1 MRRILPAFGLAL
13 LSPLVAEFLLG
24 DFPLTSLHFLVLLA
38 PTYGGAALLIREVAR
53 RAGIG
58 WPGIVLMSL
67 AYGVFEEG
75 IMTMSLF
82 NPDYAGQR
90 LLDPGFVPALG
101 IGVPWTL
108 FVLALHTVWSMSV
121 PIALTEEL
129 TGARRTTPWLG
140 KIGLT
145 VTAVLAVLG
154 AALTTVF
161 SYMNGHFLASVPQLV
176 SIVVIV
182 VALVALA
189 FRLPRRVSADQLPHR
204 ADADQPPR
212 QTGTDRAAEAPA
224 PWLVL
229 VVTLVAGM
237 LFEAPNVLLGD
248 QVGLGIALL
257 AGVEVGMTAL
267 ALFWSARRGWDGR
280 HRMALAGGALL
291 TYVWHAFFS
300 GPVVPA
306 TPLINLVSHL
316 VFGLGALVLLAFAAR
331 RVAANADV
339 PQSR

>member
-58 WPGIVLMSL
+58 WPGIVLLSL

-82 NPDYAGQR
+82 NPNYAGQR

-121 PIALTEEL
+121 PIALAEEL

-140 KIGLT
+140 KVGLT

-154 AALTTVF
+154 AAVMTVF
-161 SYMNGHFLASVPQLV
+161 SYMIGQHFLASVPQLV

-182 VALVALA
+182 AALVVLA
-189 FRLPRRVSADQLPHR
+189 FRLPRR
-204 ADADQPPR
+204 
-212 QTGTDRAAEAPA
+212 TGVVPMAQAPA

-229 VVTLVAGM
+229 VVTLVAGA
-237 LFEAPNVLLGD
+237 LFEAPNLLLGD

-267 ALFWSARRGWDGR
+267 VLFWSARRGWDGR

-291 TYVWHAFFS
+291 TYVWQAFFS
-300 GPVVPA
+300 GPVVPS
-306 TPLINLVSHL
+306 TPLINLVSHI

-331 RVAANADV
+331 RVATSAPT

>member
-1 MRRILPAFGLAL
+1 MRRILPAFGLVL

-24 DFPLTSLHFLVLLA
+24 DFPLTSLYFLVLLA

-121 PIALTEEL
+121 PIALVEEL

-140 KIGLT
+140 KVGLT

-154 AALTTVF
+154 AALMTVF

-182 VALVALA
+182 VALVVLA
-189 FRLPRRVSADQLPHR
+189 FRLPRRTSADQ
-204 ADADQPPR
+204 
-212 QTGTDRAAEAPA
+212 AAGKAPA

-229 VVTLVAGM
+229 VVTLVAGV
-237 LFEAPNVLLGD
+237 LFEAPNILLGD
-248 QVGLGIALL
+248 QVGLGITLL

-306 TPLINLVSHL
+306 TPLINLVSHI

-331 RVAANADV
+331 RVAVDANV

>member
-24 DFPLTSLHFLVLLA
+24 DFPLTSLYFLVLLA

-82 NPDYAGQR
+82 NPNYAGQR

-121 PIALTEEL
+121 PIALVEEL

-140 KIGLT
+140 KVGLT

-154 AALTTVF
+154 AALMTVF

-182 VALVALA
+182 VALVVLA
-189 FRLPRRVSADQLPHR
+189 FRLPRRTSADQ
-204 ADADQPPR
+204 
-212 QTGTDRAAEAPA
+212 AAGKAPA

-229 VVTLVAGM
+229 VVTLVAGV
-237 LFEAPNVLLGD
+237 LFEAPNLLLGD
-248 QVGLGIALL
+248 QVGLGITLL

-306 TPLINLVSHL
+306 TPLINLVSHI

-331 RVAANADV
+331 RVAVDANV

>member
-58 WPGIVLMSL
+58 WPGIVLLSL

-82 NPDYAGQR
+82 NPDYAGLR

-154 AALTTVF
+154 AAAMTVF
-161 SYMNGHFLASVPQLV
+161 SYMIGQHFLASVPQLV

-182 VALVALA
+182 VVLVVLA
-189 FRLPRRVSADQLPHR
+189 FRLPRRTSANQ
-204 ADADQPPR
+204 
-212 QTGTDRAAEAPA
+212 AAGEAPA

-229 VVTLVAGM
+229 VVTLVAGV
-237 LFEAPNVLLGD
+237 LFEAPHLLLGD
-248 QVGLGIALL
+248 QVGLGITLL

-267 ALFWSARRGWDGR
+267 ALFWSARCGWDGR
-280 HRMALAGGALL
+280 HRMALASGALL

-300 GPVVPA
+300 GPLVPA
-306 TPLINLVSHL
+306 TPLINLVSHI

-331 RVAANADV
+331 RVAADAGV

>member
-82 NPDYAGQR
+82 NPNYAGQR

-176 SIVVIV
+176 AIVVIV
-182 VALVALA
+182 VALVVLA
-189 FRLPRRVSADQLPHR
+189 FRLPRRTNVH
-204 ADADQPPR
+204 
-212 QTGTDRAAEAPA
+212 RAAEAPA

-229 VVTLVAGM
+229 VVTLVAGV

-248 QVGLGIALL
+248 QVGLGITLL

-306 TPLINLVSHL
+306 TPLINLVSHI
-316 VFGLGALVLLAFAAR
+316 VFGLGALVLLAFAVR
-331 RVAANADV
+331 RVAADANV

>member
-1 MRRILPAFGLAL
+1 MRRILPAFGLVL

-24 DFPLTSLHFLVLLA
+24 DFPLTSLYFLVLLA

-108 FVLALHTVWSMSV
+108 FVLALHIVWSMSV
-121 PIALTEEL
+121 PIALVEEL

-140 KIGLT
+140 KVGLT

-154 AALTTVF
+154 AALMTVF

-182 VALVALA
+182 AALVVLA
-189 FRLPRRVSADQLPHR
+189 FRLPHR
-204 ADADQPPR
+204 TNA
-212 QTGTDRAAEAPA
+212 DRAGEAPA

-229 VVTLVAGM
+229 VVTLVAGV
-237 LFEAPNVLLGD
+237 LFEAPNLLLGD

-306 TPLINLVSHL
+306 TPLINLVSHI

-331 RVAANADV
+331 RVAVDANV